1 MFPNHSWNADRAS
14 RASPGKESTRNGAS
28 DVWCLYR
35 LSTRT
40 NRRAVY
46 FFCQKYRKPR
56 NSAKT
61 LFTGKRRKPVNT
73 NFRLLSFINMQ
84 NWHTAKFG
92 KTLFIDPVNILH
104 NNPQDYTSTT
114 YNFLFSTETLF
125 GRETEKE
132 RKYRFV
138 SARKDT
144 CECAY
149 IYIFSLSTP
158 PPLFIVFR
166 FGCKRPKCPP
176 SSAYLQG
183 MPLTPHPF
191 ICEMTKIPLPHPST
205 FFSML
210 LHMQGGIGVKWPF
223 CPCG

>member
-1 MFPNHSWNADRAS
+1 MQTERVEPHQ
-14 RASPGKESTRNGAS
+14 GRNRLGVS
-28 DVWCLYR
+28 HVWYLYR

-104 NNPQDYTSTT
+104 NNPQDYTSST

-132 RKYRFV
+132 RKYRFD
-138 SARKDT
+138 SARNDT
-144 CECAY
+144 SELV
-149 IYIFSLSTP
+149 IFLSTCT
-158 PPLFIVFR
+158 PLFIGFW
-166 FGCKRPKCPP
+166 GGSQK
-176 SSAYLQG
+176 
-183 MPLTPHPF
+183 T
-191 ICEMTKIPLPHPST
+191 EIPLNICLFT
-205 FFSML
+205 RYAIEWIRM
-210 LHMQGGIGVKWPF
+210 MT
-223 CPCG
+223 CG

>member
-1 MFPNHSWNADRAS
+1 MQTERVEPHQ
-14 RASPGKESTRNGAS
+14 GRNRLGVS
-28 DVWCLYR
+28 HVWYLYR

-104 NNPQDYTSTT
+104 NNPQDYTSST

-132 RKYRFV
+132 RKYRSV
-138 SARKDT
+138 STRNRY
-144 CECAY
+144 EWISY
-149 IYIFSLSTP
+149 LILSCT
-158 PPLFIVFR
+158 PLFIASKMVW
-166 FGCKRPKCPP
+166 KD
-176 SSAYLQG
+176 QN
-183 MPLTPHPF
+183 TP
-191 ICEMTKIPLPHPST
+191 MTRHAT
-205 FFSML
+205 
-210 LHMQGGIGVKWPF
+210 
-223 CPCG
+223 

>member
-1 MFPNHSWNADRAS
+1 
-14 RASPGKESTRNGAS
+14 
-28 DVWCLYR
+28 
-35 LSTRT
+35 
-40 NRRAVY
+40 
-46 FFCQKYRKPR
+46 
-56 NSAKT
+56 
-61 LFTGKRRKPVNT
+61 
-73 NFRLLSFINMQ
+73 MQ

-149 IYIFSLSTP
+149 VYMWIYLSLSTP

-166 FGCKRPKCPP
+166 VGCKRPKCPP
-176 SSAYLQG
+176 SSAYLQD

-191 ICEMTKIPLPHPST
+191 YMWNDQNTPSTPFHILLHASTHARWHRCEMTILPLW
-205 FFSML
+205 
-210 LHMQGGIGVKWPF
+210 IGLMTCHLDRINDVS
-223 CPCG
+223 CG